1 MISFPKKSYFQFH
14 EVASLLSLDNFELR
28 ELIKTKKIS
37 SFFSENGKKIL
48 LREDVLSLYA
58 NTDVTEPVTSKQKE
72 LPQTDIF
79 AEVLNTIDA
88 EKERVEIE
96 EDTVSLETQPFNQPE
111 LFKYKEAF
119 QEALSLISQIKS
131 DRSEIWNNLQ

>member
-14 EVASLLSLDNFELR
+14 EVASLLSLDNLELR
-28 ELIKTKKIS
+28 ELIKSKKIS

-58 NTDVTEPVTSKQKE
+58 SSDVTGPVTSKQNN
-72 LPQTDIF
+72 LSQTDF
-79 AEVLNTIDA
+79 FTESLSTVEVK
-88 EKERVEIE
+88 KEAGE
-96 EDTVSLETQPFNQPE
+96 EDFGSTETRPFNHPE

-119 QEALSLISQIKS
+119 QEALCLISQIKS
-131 DRSEIWNNLQ
+131 DRSEIWNSLQ